1 MEFDKVMS
9 ITWGMR
15 AVPSPKRAFRVAAD
29 NPQRS
34 VLMGLVCHLINVQG
48 TPLSHAN
55 AIIRPDVVASA

>member
-15 AVPSPKRAFRVAAD
+15 AWPSPKRAFRIAAD
-29 NPQRS
+29 NPLRS
-34 VLMGLVCHLINVQG
+34 VLMGLVCRLINVQG

-55 AIIRPDVVASA
+55 PDVVASA

>member
-9 ITWGMR
+9 ITWDIR
-15 AVPSPKRAFRVAAD
+15 AVTSIKRAFRIAAD
-29 NPQRS
+29 NPLRS

-48 TPLSHAN
+48 TPLSDVN

>member
-15 AVPSPKRAFRVAAD
+15 AAPSPKRAFRISAD
-29 NPQRS
+29 NPLHS
-34 VLMGLVCHLINVQG
+34 VLTGLVDHLINVQG